1 MKSKFFKEDED
12 DMFASSSSWQT
23 TYSDL
28 VTLLLCFFVLLY
40 SFSSLDAMKF
50 RQVVSA
56 LQQSLGI
63 LDGGKT
69 IVDDTM
75 GIGGQQLDMDWQQLE
90 TVRLELQRFIDD
102 RNLKDVVSLEKEDR
116 GLKLSFQG
124 KVLFDLGRADLRP
137 EAMGALN
144 EVAEM
149 IKTWPNH
156 VRVEGHTDDL
166 PIENQRFP
174 SNWELSV
181 ARAVRVLRFLVEEQG
196 IDPKRVSAVGYG
208 EYRPI
213 LDNDSMENRAKNR
226 RVDLV
231 ILRLSLREVEP
242 K

>member
-1 MKSKFFKEDED
+1 MRSKYVREEEEECKGSPAW
-12 DMFASSSSWQT
+12 MT

-28 VTLLLCFFVLLY
+28 FTLLLSFFVLLY
-40 SFSSLDAMKF
+40 AFSTIDAVRFK
-50 RQVVSA
+50 QVVSA

-69 IVDDTM
+69 FMQEPLVT
-75 GIGGQQLDMDWQQLE
+75 GGQYLEADWQQLE
-90 TVRLELQRFIDD
+90 AIRLELQSFIEERDLSD
-102 RNLKDVVSLEKEDR
+102 FVTLNKEDR

-124 KVLFDLGRADLRP
+124 RVLFDLGKADIKP
-137 EAMGALN
+137 EVIEVLN

-149 IKTWPNH
+149 IKEWPNH

-166 PIENQRFP
+166 PIDNAIFP

-181 ARAVRVLRFLVEEQG
+181 ARAVRVLRFLVEEKK
-196 IDPKRVSAVGYG
+196 IDPKRISAVGYG

-213 LDNDSMENRAKNR
+213 LPNDSMENRSKNR

-231 ILRLSLREVEP
+231 ILRLSLQEVEP
-242 K
+242 E